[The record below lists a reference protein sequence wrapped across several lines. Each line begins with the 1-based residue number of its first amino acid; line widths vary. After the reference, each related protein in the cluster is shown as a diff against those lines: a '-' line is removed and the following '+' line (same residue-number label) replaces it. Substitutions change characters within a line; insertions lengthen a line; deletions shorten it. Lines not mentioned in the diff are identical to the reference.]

1 MIECLSS
8 MYDALGL
15 IPYIIKEKQFRSSE
29 KEFQTKLLYADI
41 YAESCGAAGN
51 SWRTLNATTV
61 SEIS

>member
-15 IPYIIKEKQFRSSE
+15 IPYITEEKQFRSSE
-29 KEFQTKLLYADI
+29 KEFQRKLLYADI

-51 SWRTLNATTV
+51 S
-61 SEIS
+61 